1 LELIKSLL
9 EKFFAYNH
17 ILIALFG
24 GVLTWLLFRAS
35 DKCKERKFKEI
46 ILLQFLN
53 ETYCMEDKNLFIEN
67 DGWVFRVGLNNLNI
81 MLSNNFF
88 SPVKEEKLI
97 YELMELYRWIVNH
110 DEAAKINNL
119 ALLVK
124 GETPVREM
132 VLFYSKEVR
141 NRILTVRELIK
152 HYYPKIAREHEKL
165 VNTMPPS

>member
-1 LELIKSLL
+1 MELIKSLL

-119 ALLVK
+119 ALLLK